1 MPVEPSKPL
10 PVGKD
15 FLLFYQF
22 ALYPISDFHFHL
34 LVLLI
39 HGVSLAPGA
48 VAVSFHILAV
58 ATQ

>member
-22 ALYPISDFHFHL
+22 ALYRISDFRFHL

-48 VAVSFHILAV
+48 VSFHILAV